1 MHYNCPC
8 TSTHAQLRKAGA
20 HVAEQINVKPQVDAV
35 FSIANK
41 LRGTY
46 QSDKYKDVIIP
57 MTIIRRVEC
66 ALEPTKAKVVEQ
78 FAKNPETPDAV
89 LRNKSG
95 YAFYNTSEWT
105 LEKLLASPKD
115 AATYLRSYI
124 KAFSPNIR
132 QILTDLEFDAQITK
146 MQKGQK
152 LVAVI
157 RKFSELDLHPE
168 TVNNVAMGYMF
179 EEIIRRFSENAEAG
193 DHYTPREV
201 VHLLTKL
208 VLAEGCEDL
217 REPGKVVKV
226 LDMACGTGG
235 MLTSAKEAL
244 DELCPDAE
252 VYLYGQEVNPESHAM
267 CLADMLIKG
276 QPEERIQQADTM
288 KKDRFEGESMR
299 FVLAN
304 PPFGQPWGGKD
315 AAEGVEK
322 AVRDEHKLGFMGRF
336 GAGLPATGDE
346 QLLFM

>member
-146 MQKGQK
+146 MQKGRSSSR
-152 LVAVI
+152 LSASS
-157 RKFSELDLHPE
+157 RSL
-168 TVNNVAMGYMF
+168 T
-179 EEIIRRFSENAEAG
+179 S
-193 DHYTPREV
+193 TPR
-201 VHLLTKL
+201 
-208 VLAEGCEDL
+208 
-217 REPGKVVKV
+217 R
-226 LDMACGTGG
+226 
-235 MLTSAKEAL
+235 
-244 DELCPDAE
+244 
-252 VYLYGQEVNPESHAM
+252 
-267 CLADMLIKG
+267 
-276 QPEERIQQADTM
+276 
-288 KKDRFEGESMR
+288 
-299 FVLAN
+299 
-304 PPFGQPWGGKD
+304 
-315 AAEGVEK
+315 
-322 AVRDEHKLGFMGRF
+322 
-336 GAGLPATGDE
+336 
-346 QLLFM
+346 